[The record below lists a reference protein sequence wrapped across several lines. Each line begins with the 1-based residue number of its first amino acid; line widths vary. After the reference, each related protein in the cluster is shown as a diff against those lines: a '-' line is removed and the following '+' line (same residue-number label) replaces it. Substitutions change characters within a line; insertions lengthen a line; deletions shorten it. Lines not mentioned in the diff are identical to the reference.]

1 MDDHMPIANGGYRQF
16 LKPGLV
22 ELLPNFFGL
31 IGGMQRVVE
40 VALQYGWLRR
50 RMLTDQCF
58 NHFGS
63 VGSAQIHDKDRCT
76 RFAMALYC
84 LPKYLRVR

>member
-40 VALQYGWLRR
+40 VAL
-50 RMLTDQCF
+50 
-58 NHFGS
+58 
-63 VGSAQIHDKDRCT
+63 
-76 RFAMALYC
+76 
-84 LPKYLRVR
+84 